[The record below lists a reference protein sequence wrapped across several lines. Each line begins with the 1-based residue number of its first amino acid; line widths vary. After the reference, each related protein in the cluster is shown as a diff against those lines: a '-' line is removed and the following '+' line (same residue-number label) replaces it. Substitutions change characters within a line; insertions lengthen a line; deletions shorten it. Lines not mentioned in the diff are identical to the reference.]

1 MDDADGRLIF
11 FVDDDKLILN
21 LMEYV
26 FQSKNGYRIRTFSSG
41 EECLSNLNLN
51 PDLIILDYYFNET
64 SKTKMNGLDIFK
76 ELKARNNNTPV
87 IVLSGNADDKIKEE
101 FYSLGIRGFVQK
113 DDFFV
118 DVLEKAISE
127 ELVQTD

>member
-41 EECLSNLNLN
+41 EDCLSNLNLN
-51 PDLIILDYYFNET
+51 PDLIILDYYF
-64 SKTKMNGLDIFK
+64 
-76 ELKARNNNTPV
+76 A
-87 IVLSGNADDKIKEE
+87 
-101 FYSLGIRGFVQK
+101 
-113 DDFFV
+113 
-118 DVLEKAISE
+118 
-127 ELVQTD
+127 

>member
-41 EECLSNLNLN
+41 EECLSNIYLN
-51 PDLIILDYYFNET
+51 PDLIILDYYFGES

-76 ELKARNNNTPV
+76 ELKVRNVNAPV
-87 IVLSGNADDKIKEE
+87 IVLSGYTDDKIKEE
-101 FYSLGIRGFVQK
+101 FYSLGVRGFVPK

-127 ELVQTD
+127 EFVQPD

>member
-41 EECLSNLNLN
+41 EDCLSNLNLN
-51 PDLIILDYYFNET
+51 PDLIILDYYFAEGGI
-64 SKTKMNGLDIFK
+64 TKMNGLDVFK
-76 ELKARNNNTPV
+76 EIKARKIKTPV

-101 FYSLGIRGFVQK
+101 FYSLGIRGFIPK

-118 DVLEKAISE
+118 DVLEKAIFE
-127 ELVQTD
+127 ELVQPE